1 MCRATLPTQCPG
13 TSGENNYWGK
23 VSMLEPGPER
33 WKHVLIEAP
42 EDEGLTTYGSETTAS
57 QARQKTKNVKSI
69 NF

>member
-1 MCRATLPTQCPG
+1 MPTLCPG
-13 TSGENNYWGK
+13 TTGENNYWGK
-23 VSMLEPGPER
+23 ASMLEPGPER

>member
-1 MCRATLPTQCPG
+1 MCRGYIANTVPQHIGRKQLL
-13 TSGENNYWGK
+13 GK

-33 WKHVLIEAP
+33 WKHVLIEAA

>member
-1 MCRATLPTQCPG
+1 
-13 TSGENNYWGK
+13 
-23 VSMLEPGPER
+23 MLEPGPER

-57 QARQKTKNVKSI
+57 QARQKTRNVKSI